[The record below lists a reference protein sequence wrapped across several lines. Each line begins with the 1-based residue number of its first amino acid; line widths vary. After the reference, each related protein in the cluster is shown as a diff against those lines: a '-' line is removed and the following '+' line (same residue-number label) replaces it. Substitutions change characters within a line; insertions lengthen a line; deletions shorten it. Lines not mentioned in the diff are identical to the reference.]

1 MQVSKVMTRDAE
13 CVRPDTTVQEA
24 ARKMRDL
31 DVGPLPV
38 CGDNDRL
45 VGMVTDRDI
54 AVRAVADGQDTRTTQ
69 VRDVMTPDII
79 YCYEDQDVGE
89 AARLMKENQ
98 VRRLVVLNRD
108 KRLVGIVSLGDLAV
122 ETGNERLAGNTL
134 EAVSEPNQPKR

>member
-13 CVRPDTTVQEA
+13 CVRPDNSLQEA

-31 DVGPLPV
+31 DVGPMPV

-45 VGMVTDRDI
+45 VGMLTDRDI

-69 VRDVMTPDII
+69 VREVMTPDII
-79 YCYEDQDVGE
+79 YCFEDQDVTE

-122 ETGNERLAGNTL
+122 ETGDEQLAGNTL
-134 EAVSEPNQPKR
+134 EAVSDPNRPNR